1 MNIFLWILQ
10 IILGLW
16 NISGA
21 AYMQGHYQDLATEGA
36 LAALPSTFWLVL
48 AVVQVVL
55 AVGTMVPK
63 MGAVPSW
70 MTTTSATGLALLSL
84 ASIGLFSAY
93 AGFPG
98 MLWGL
103 LPAAA
108 AAFVAYKRR

>member
-10 IILGLW
+10 IILGFW
-16 NISGA
+16 NITGA
-21 AYMQGHYQDLATEGA
+21 AYMQGHYQDLATEA
-36 LAALPSTFWLVL
+36 AFAALPHAFWLVFAAIQILL
-48 AVVQVVL
+48 AIGIV
-55 AVGTMVPK
+55 VPK

-70 MTTTSATGLALLSL
+70 TTTVSATGLAILSL

-98 MLWGL
+98 LLWGV

-108 AAFVAYKRR
+108 AAYVAYKRW